1 MEVRGIDHVQVA
13 GPPGCEPAARSFYGD
28 LMGLRE
34 IPKPPALAARGGV
47 WFAVGSQELHVG
59 VEEDFR
65 PALKA
70 HPAFS
75 CEDADALASA
85 LQASGAPIAW
95 DGAVA
100 GARRFYTSDPFGNRL
115 EIVGVPLSS
124 AF

>member
-28 LMGLRE
+28 LLGLRE
-34 IPKPPALAARGGV
+34 IPKPPSLAARGGV
-47 WFAVGSQELHVG
+47 WFAVGGQELHVG

-70 HPAFS
+70 HPASS

-85 LQASGAPIAW
+85 LEASGAPITW
-95 DGAVA
+95 GGAVA